1 MKTGLLKR
9 PNIYGTQFIDMIK
22 GGLSFKIV
30 TVLLIPVDQLKILKK
45 GKKLYNI
52 LKLLI
57 NFFIFDRYYEVT
69 KVLLELREEKSH
81 PLYNYEYQAEKEKV
95 RKYELEKYMMR
106 NKEHNEEEKK
116 IMEELRIIQNLIKK
130 EEKDQNNIKRVL

>member
-1 MKTGLLKR
+1 
-9 PNIYGTQFIDMIK
+9 MIK